1 MKLHIL
7 FGHRPEL
14 YAGEHAPEPLL
25 CWSEYEVEDNPD
37 GYEEAIKEALAE
49 RSKDFAATRL
59 FIVHVDDDAIV
70 RALHERPVLRA
81 KVEPASEPAALAAD
95 VEGARES

>member
-25 CWSEYEVEDNPD
+25 CWSEHEVEENPD
-37 GYEEAIKEALAE
+37 GYEAEVKKTLAE
-49 RSKDFAATRL
+49 RGKDFAATRL
-59 FIVHVDDDAIV
+59 FVVYVDDDAIV
-70 RALHERPVLRA
+70 RALHERPALRA
-81 KVEPASEPAALAAD
+81 KVEPDPDPPTLAGD
-95 VEGARES
+95 VDEAREP